1 MKNNDE
7 KKIKLVLLV
16 GEGHSGSTLLDLIM
30 NSHSKIFGV
39 GEISHY
45 TRMKKS
51 DSFWRKVV
59 KGVNYKYL
67 PLMGRKKIDFIFN
80 KNNFVYFDN
89 NKHNILN
96 VHKYIK
102 ETEKLY
108 RNSLLISGKKIIF
121 DSSKSFERF
130 EIFANS
136 NKFDIVL
143 LHLVRDG
150 RGVTYSNIKLG
161 RSPFKYMKKWFIT
174 NIKIEIIKK
183 RNKKNKNIF
192 ILYED
197 FVNNPEKIIKFILK
211 EIGLYFESDMMSF
224 KDKERHQVGG
234 NYNLRFKSKGNSI
247 KLDDKW
253 REEMNFFNKF
263 IFNILFGWLNLFY
276 KLKSK
281 KYDK

>member
-1 MKNNDE
+1 
-7 KKIKLVLLV
+7 
-16 GEGHSGSTLLDLIM
+16 
-30 NSHSKIFGV
+30 
-39 GEISHY
+39 
-45 TRMKKS
+45 
-51 DSFWRKVV
+51 
-59 KGVNYKYL
+59 
-67 PLMGRKKIDFIFN
+67 
-80 KNNFVYFDN
+80 
-89 NKHNILN
+89 
-96 VHKYIK
+96 
-102 ETEKLY
+102 
-108 RNSLLISGKKIIF
+108 
-121 DSSKSFERF
+121 
-130 EIFANS
+130 
-136 NKFDIVL
+136 
-143 LHLVRDG
+143 
-150 RGVTYSNIKLG
+150 
-161 RSPFKYMKKWFIT
+161 MKKWFIT